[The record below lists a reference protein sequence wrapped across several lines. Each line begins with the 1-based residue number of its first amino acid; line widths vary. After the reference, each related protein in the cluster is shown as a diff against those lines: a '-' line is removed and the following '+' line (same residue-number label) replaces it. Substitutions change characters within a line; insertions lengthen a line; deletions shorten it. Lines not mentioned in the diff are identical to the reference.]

1 MNLNRVFKSSV
12 RCVNY
17 QVNYIKTS
25 FHYFFEPARVPVH
38 FCHLNFIFP
47 VN

>member
-25 FHYFFEPARVPVH
+25 FHYFFLNQRV
-38 FCHLNFIFP
+38 FLFISVILISFSR
-47 VN
+47 

>member
-25 FHYFFEPARVPVH
+25 FHYFF
-38 FCHLNFIFP
+38 
-47 VN
+47 

>member
-25 FHYFFEPARVPVH
+25 FHYFLNQRV
-38 FCHLNFIFP
+38 FLFISVILISFSR
-47 VN
+47 